1 MSVKIPSGDKPK
13 RKKDNTRSKK
23 EILKTISKAFS
34 YTADEEEEEQEP
46 QFGLRRN
53 RGYIMKKL

>member
-34 YTADEEEEEQEP
+34 YTPDEEEEEP
-46 QFGLRRN
+46 QFGLRRS